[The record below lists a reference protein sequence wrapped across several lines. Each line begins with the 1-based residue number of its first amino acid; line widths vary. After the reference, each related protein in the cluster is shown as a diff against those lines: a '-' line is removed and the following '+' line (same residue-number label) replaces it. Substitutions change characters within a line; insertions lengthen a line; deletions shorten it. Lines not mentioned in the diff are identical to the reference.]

1 MTSPYL
7 ITSAKTLSQEARL
20 HRDRELGFQHI
31 FSGWDTIQ
39 SMTGVRWG
47 HVSGILPFTH
57 ISAGL
62 PGFRLPNIWGSFDGL
77 GESATGSSRSKT
89 TCLWDTP
96 LPTKKQENTS
106 FSWLRNCFFLRLCK
120 PHFSSTCPVLFSMG
134 RALTASPADGCCSRT
149 TAENR
154 VNRPVWPFS
163 PSPFPLSPLQLPY
176 VQCLCGLFP

>member
-77 GESATGSSRSKT
+77 GERVPQVAVDPKPPVCGTHHFLQRNRKTHPSAGLETA
-89 TCLWDTP
+89 
-96 LPTKKQENTS
+96 
-106 FSWLRNCFFLRLCK
+106 
-120 PHFSSTCPVLFSMG
+120 FSSGFVSPISRLHAPSYSAWAGHSQPVLLMAV
-134 RALTASPADGCCSRT
+134 AL
-149 TAENR
+149 E
-154 VNRPVWPFS
+154 
-163 PSPFPLSPLQLPY
+163 PLLRIE
-176 VQCLCGLFP
+176 